1 VQEDNT
7 ITNKDQLNMETM
19 ANGAVETERMQ
30 QALAQTLK
38 LMEMKLAL
46 PNNNLVS
53 QSTSN
58 RPITVDVQDDSIIN
72 NVSIPTHSNLM
83 ANHVDELEDGH
94 IVNHVEFLVE
104 GQVGSLMNQAHEQVD
119 TTQLTTTSNDEITES
134 TTTNGH
140 TSTSV
145 PEPTDMIAAN
155 QEGTMGDISPTH
167 NRVSPT
173 HAQYVDEFLESI
185 SLPLQQPLIQE
196 GFQTPHAQVV
206 NTSQGHP
213 HNSTQRKS
221 TRFAKKGRVECRQ
234 RHNPSCTRPAD

>member
-1 VQEDNT
+1 
-7 ITNKDQLNMETM
+7 
-19 ANGAVETERMQ
+19 
-30 QALAQTLK
+30 
-38 LMEMKLAL
+38 
-46 PNNNLVS
+46 
-53 QSTSN
+53 
-58 RPITVDVQDDSIIN
+58 
-72 NVSIPTHSNLM
+72 M

-221 TRFAKKGRVECRQ
+221 TRFATQVAQDLLIRKLGDLSGEEINHAETDFDFYAQHFERPIDKSKMEAVQVLIEQGNKKLKKSSTNRKM
-234 RHNPSCTRPAD
+234 TA